1 MLFLKNNLAG
11 LLSNTISNSASN
23 AINKFE
29 KIIGGKEPERTGKGF
44 TLFISNEDII
54 KVVKQKEVGFLVVS
68 TFGCFSGTNSGFF
81 SGKRCHWKKNHE
93 NTKRII

>member
-29 KIIGGKEPERTGKGF
+29 KIIGGKEPETTEKDSLCSF
-44 TLFISNEDII
+44 QMKILL
-54 KVVKQKEVGFLVVS
+54 KL
-68 TFGCFSGTNSGFF
+68 
-81 SGKRCHWKKNHE
+81 
-93 NTKRII
+93 